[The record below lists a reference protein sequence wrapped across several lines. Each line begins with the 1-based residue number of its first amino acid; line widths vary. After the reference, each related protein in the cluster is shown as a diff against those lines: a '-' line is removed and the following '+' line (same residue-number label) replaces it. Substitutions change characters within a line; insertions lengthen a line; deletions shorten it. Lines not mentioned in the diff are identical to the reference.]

1 MPALRVLH
9 VSPYGPEA
17 WAYGGIPRVVGAL
30 TGGLAELGVA
40 VTLATT
46 DARDETARLPAAP
59 SRAAGV
65 ERRIFPNLSN
75 RLAYRHQFFTP
86 RGFSAWLAG
95 HATEFDL
102 AHLHGCHH
110 LPGALASRALA
121 RAGKP
126 YVLQPNG
133 TAPRLERRRFAKAIF
148 DLTLG
153 RGVIERAARVIAV
166 SGAEAA
172 TLGAMGIAGPRLC
185 AIPNPI
191 DAGEFKT
198 SPERGAFRRRV
209 GIEAEPLVLF
219 LGRITPRKRV
229 DLLVEAFARLD
240 CPGALLVV
248 AGNDGGALEAAR
260 RCAAR
265 TGVESRVGFP
275 GLLTGGERLAA
286 LADADVVVYPSH
298 DEVFGLV
305 AAESILCGTP
315 VVVADDSG
323 CGELVREVGGG
334 RTARSGDVD
343 DLVRVLRQTLL
354 DGDAIRAE
362 LPQAR
367 ARLLR
372 DYSAEAVALR
382 TLELYASLAGER

>member
-1 MPALRVLH
+1 MPPLRVLH

-30 TGGLAELGVA
+30 TRGLAERGVA

-46 DARDETARLPAAP
+46 DARDAVARLPAAP

-65 ERRIFPNLSN
+65 ERRIFPNVSN
-75 RLAYRHQFFTP
+75 RLAYRRQFFTP
-86 RGFSAWLAG
+86 RGFSAWLNR
-95 HATEFDL
+95 HAADFDL
-102 AHLHGCHH
+102 GHLHGCHH
-110 LPGALASRALA
+110 LPGALAARALF

-126 YVLQPNG
+126 YALQPNG
-133 TAPRLERRRFAKAIF
+133 TAPRIERRRFTKALF

-153 RGVIERAARVIAV
+153 RGVLERAARVVAV

-172 TLGAMGIAGPRLC
+172 TLAAMGVSGDRLST
-185 AIPNPI
+185 IPNPI
-191 DAGEFKT
+191 DAGEFRT
-198 SPERGAFRRRV
+198 APRRGVFRRRV
-209 GIEAEPLVLF
+209 GIESEPLVVF

-248 AGNDGGALEAAR
+248 AGNDGGGLEAAR

-275 GLLTGGERLAA
+275 GLLTGSDRLAA

-305 AAESILCGTP
+305 AAEAILCGTP

-323 CGELVREVGGG
+323 CGELVRAVGGG
-334 RTARSGDVD
+334 RTARSGDLD
-343 DLVRVLRQTLL
+343 DLVRLMRQALL

-362 LPQAR
+362 LPLAR
-367 ARLLR
+367 SRLLR
-372 DYSAEAVALR
+372 DYSAESVALR
-382 TLELYASLAGER
+382 TLELYVSLAGER

>member
-1 MPALRVLH
+1 MPPLRVLH

-30 TGGLAELGVA
+30 TRGLAERGVE

-46 DARDETARLPAAP
+46 DARDAAARLPTAP

-65 ERRIFPNLSN
+65 ERRVFPNVSN
-75 RLAYRHQFFTP
+75 RLAYRRQFFTP
-86 RGFSAWLAG
+86 RGLSAWLKR
-95 HATEFDL
+95 HAADFDL
-102 AHLHGCHH
+102 GHLHGCHH
-110 LPGALASRALA
+110 LPGALAARALV

-133 TAPRLERRRFAKAIF
+133 TAPRIERRRWAKALF
-148 DLTLG
+148 DRTLG
-153 RGVIERAARVIAV
+153 RGVLERAARVVAV

-172 TLGAMGIAGPRLC
+172 SLAAMGVAGERLST
-185 AIPNPI
+185 IPNPI
-191 DAGEFKT
+191 DAAEFRT
-198 SPERGAFRRRV
+198 SPQRGLFRRRV
-209 GIEAEPLVLF
+209 GIESEPLVVF

-248 AGNDGGALEAAR
+248 AGHDGGALEAAR

-265 TGVESRVGFP
+265 TGVASRVGFP
-275 GLLTGGERLAA
+275 GLLTGSERLAA

-305 AAESILCGTP
+305 AAEAILCGTP

-323 CGELVREVGGG
+323 CGELVRAVGGG
-334 RTARSGDVD
+334 RTARSGDLD
-343 DLVRVLRQTLL
+343 DLVRRMRQALL

-362 LPQAR
+362 LPLAR
-367 ARLLR
+367 SRLLR
-372 DYSAEAVALR
+372 DYSADSVALR